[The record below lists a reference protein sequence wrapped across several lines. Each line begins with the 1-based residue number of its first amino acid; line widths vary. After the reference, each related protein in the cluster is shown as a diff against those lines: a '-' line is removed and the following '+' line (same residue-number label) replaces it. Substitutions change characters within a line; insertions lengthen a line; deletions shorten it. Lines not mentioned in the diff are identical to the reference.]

1 MIIEIF
7 NQSVNFDG
15 PIHPTL
21 QTKCHV
27 WIGIEKHHHGIY
39 GKVSAHRAIWMH
51 HKGEIPDGHVIRHK
65 CDNGLCVNINHLET
79 GTRQDNINDMNERGR
94 SRGGGSKGTN
104 STSSKIKPVDVI
116 FIRENFDKMTKKDL
130 SKQFNLSISQI
141 YRIKSGERWADISEQ
156 PTREQQFLNKASP
169 GPYNELLKS
178 NCLEMPTA
186 RQICRYNNLSTSAH
200 RIAYIIKHGSIPDG
214 KFVLHKCDNAKCINH
229 EHLEIGDHEKNM
241 KDRQQRN
248 RTAGGT
254 KHGMCKISEENA
266 RYIKFNPDKKSGV
279 ELAKQFNITTANI
292 SRIQLGK
299 SWKNLTPAP
308 ATPPNTP

>member
-1 MIIEIF
+1 
-7 NQSVNFDG
+7 
-15 PIHPTL
+15 
-21 QTKCHV
+21 
-27 WIGIEKHHHGIY
+27 
-39 GKVSAHRAIWMH
+39 MH
-51 HKGEIPDGHVIRHK
+51 HKGEIPDGQVVRHK
-65 CDNGLCVNINHLET
+65 CDNGLCVNIEHLES
-79 GTRQDNINDMNERGR
+79 GSRQDNINDMNQRGR
-94 SRGGGSKGTN
+94 ARGGGSKGAN
-104 STSSKIKPVDVI
+104 STSSKIKVEDVV
-116 FIRENFDKMTKKDL
+116 FIRENFDKMTKKAL
-130 SKQFNLSISQI
+130 SQKYRISISQI
-141 YRIKSGERWADISEQ
+141 YRINSGERWADISEQ

-169 GPYNELLKS
+169 GPYNEILKS

-200 RIAYIIKHGSIPDG
+200 RIAYIIEHGSIPDK

-254 KHGMCKISEENA
+254 KHGMCKLSEENA

-299 SWKNLTPAP
+299 SWKTLTPAP
-308 ATPPNTP
+308 AAPPNTP